1 MVWVKS
7 ELMMKPKV
15 MRKLQDK
22 IRAAFREIDL
32 WTSGSCIKYLGL
44 VIKETFKLYPATT
57 ILITRGS
64 TEACEING
72 YVMPTK
78 TSVIIKSWAIMCD
91 P

>member
-1 MVWVKS
+1 MPVGKQQG
-7 ELMMKPKV
+7 ET
-15 MRKLQDK
+15 
-22 IRAAFREIDL
+22 RAAFRDKEFISETDVRV
-32 WTSGSCIKYLGL
+32 SGSYINYLGL